1 MAFSLA
7 ANVLR
12 KQAIDQL
19 DIAFRIAYKYFH
31 LKHKFTRVSVFVV
44 VVVVAAAAAVGGGGG
59 DDDDDDDD
67 DVVVVVMVVAVVV
80 IVVDDDVVVVVL
92 HMIYFDLLSKDAGI
106 NNHVSLLLK

>member
-1 MAFSLA
+1 MA

-67 DVVVVVMVVAVVV
+67 DDVVVVVMVVAVVV